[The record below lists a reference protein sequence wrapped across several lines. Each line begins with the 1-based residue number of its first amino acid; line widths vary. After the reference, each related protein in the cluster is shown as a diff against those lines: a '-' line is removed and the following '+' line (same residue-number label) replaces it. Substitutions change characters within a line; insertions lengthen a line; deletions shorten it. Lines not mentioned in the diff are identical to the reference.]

1 MEQLPLEGAV
11 PKALPF
17 KDRDSDSQPP
27 LVALPSIAFQRLFNK
42 YAMIRNTCVWNVR
55 LRGMLS

>member
-1 MEQLPLEGAV
+1 MEGAV
-11 PKALPF
+11 PKAVPF

-27 LVALPSIAFQRLFNK
+27 LVALPSIAFQRWFNK
-42 YAMIRNTCVWNVR
+42 YAMIRNPITCVWNVR